1 MAKEE
6 IQLHWNG
13 FLVKFANGYSASV
26 RWGKG
31 NYVTHDPMIDDIA
44 SSVEIAVFD
53 PEGEFVRDTV
63 WINDNDDV
71 KGHVSISDIPH
82 FLEYVRTEAPYMSKR
97 HEFN

>member
-1 MAKEE
+1 MTEQ

-13 FLVKFANGYSASV
+13 FLVRFANGYSASV

-31 NYVTHDPMIDDIA
+31 NYVTNDPLIDGVA
-44 SSVEIAVFD
+44 SSVEIAVLD

-82 FLEYVRTEAPYMSKR
+82 FLEYVRTEAPNMGKLR
-97 HEFN
+97 T